1 MRGRRTP
8 GYREP
13 IGRPLEAK
21 VTPPTRPRDGE
32 SDPDTRRYH
41 RAVRRIRN
49 SIQLAKE
56 SWQVLR
62 ADREL
67 IVLPIVSGIASMI
80 VAATFIVPLF
90 FAGALGGDSGIGF
103 YLVLFAM
110 YVALAY
116 VTIFFN
122 AAIVSAAHERL
133 TGGDPTLGS
142 ALAGARSHAGRI
154 LPWAMVSATV
164 SVILRAIEERAG
176 FLGRLVAGL
185 AGVAW
190 AVVTFLVLPVIVIEG
205 TGVREAVRK
214 SGTLFKATWGENI
227 TAQIGFGLV
236 GFVATLPAII
246 IILASLFS
254 GSGWIVVGALVLGVG
269 WIVATAAILSA
280 MNGIFQTALYH
291 FAVDGSLPEGSFS
304 ESTMQAAFAPK
315 RKKSSAGPGW
325 GGGIA
330 G

>member
-1 MRGRRTP
+1 MQ
-8 GYREP
+8 
-13 IGRPLEAK
+13 
-21 VTPPTRPRDGE
+21 
-32 SDPDTRRYH
+32 
-41 RAVRRIRN
+41 RIRN

-56 SWQVLR
+56 SWRVLKS
-62 ADREL
+62 DREL

-80 VAATFIVPLF
+80 VAATFIVPIF
-90 FAGALGGDSGIGF
+90 FAGASGGDSGIGF
-103 YLVLFAM
+103 YAVLFAM

-122 AAIVSAAHERL
+122 TAIVSAAHERL
-133 TGGDPTLGS
+133 TGGDPTLRS

-154 LPWAMVSATV
+154 FPWAIVSATV

-205 TGVREAVRK
+205 AGVRDAVKK
-214 SGTLFKATWGENI
+214 SGTLFKTTWGENI
-227 TAQIGFGLV
+227 TAQIGFGLI
-236 GFVATLPAII
+236 GFLATLPAIV
-246 IILASLFS
+246 LVVASLFA
-254 GSGWIVVGALVLGVG
+254 GSGWVFLLALLLGVG
-269 WIVATAAILSA
+269 WIVATAATLSA

-291 FAVDGSLPEGSFS
+291 YAVDGSLPAGSFS

-315 RKKSSAGPGW
+315 RGTSAGGPGW
-325 GGGIA
+325 GGGFA